1 MASYMFLIRGGDPD
15 PGVSAEEVQQIIQK
29 YVNWSNKLQEQGK
42 LQGADKLAVGGRI
55 LRGEGGQVV
64 DGPFTETKETIGG
77 YFQVEARS
85 YDEAVAMA
93 RECPVF
99 ELDGMVE
106 VRQIEVH

>member
-1 MASYMFLIRGGDPD
+1 MASFMFLIKGGDPD
-15 PGVSAEEVQQIIQK
+15 SEVSAEEMQQIIQK
-29 YVNWSNKLQEQGK
+29 YVDWSNKLQEKGK
-42 LQGADKLAVGGRI
+42 LQAGEKLADGGRI
-55 LRGEGGQVV
+55 LSGKGGQVV

-77 YFQVEARS
+77 YFQVEAES

-99 ELDGMVE
+99 ERNGTVE